1 MKNVKR
7 GPGSVA
13 SITRS
18 VQCSGGFH
26 GMLGGKGHMFGGR
39 AYVCVCVGMQR
50 GRPGPWKETG
60 PLPGGQAIGSS
71 TRCGWGKCHS
81 GTQSIGQ
88 EITFPCE

>member
-1 MKNVKR
+1 MKNVER

-39 AYVCVCVGMQR
+39 VYMCVCVGMQR
-50 GRPGPWKETG
+50 GGPGRRRRQA
-60 PLPGGQAIGSS
+60 LSPGG
-71 TRCGWGKCHS
+71 RRS
-81 GTQSIGQ
+81 GAAQMRVG
-88 EITFPCE
+88 